1 MPVPDWA
8 RVHGPPLFAA
18 AIRQHIDDF
27 IVHELLGFEFS
38 GEGEHDYLHIEK
50 RAANTE
56 WVGRQL
62 AAFADVPARD
72 IGYSGMKDRH
82 AVARQWFSVPR
93 WNKPDWQ
100 KLEVD
105 GVQVLEQQRHHRKLK
120 RGAHQSNYFRIVLR
134 GDLPAA
140 SSIDVRLVRIAE
152 EGVPNYFGE
161 QRFGRGGGNLA
172 LVDQWAAGRRLPRH
186 KRSIAISSA
195 RAFLFNETLQR
206 RVQQQT
212 WNRLLPGDVANLD
225 GSGSVF
231 TVEAVD
237 ADIERR
243 CLAMDLHPAGVLW
256 GEGASQAGIAAEC
269 LPWCAALENARVK
282 VAHRSLRLRPQ
293 AFSWTMDAA
302 SLTLEF
308 SLRRGS
314 FATAVLREIAA
325 VSDARR
331 QGVE

>member
-18 AIRQHIDDF
+18 AIRQQIEDF
-27 IVHELLGFEFS
+27 VVHELLGFEFS
-38 GEGEHDYLHIEK
+38 GDGEHDYLHVEK

-93 WNKPDWQ
+93 WNQPDWQ
-100 KLEVD
+100 QLEIE
-105 GVQVLEQQRHHRKLK
+105 GVGLLEQQRHQRKLK
-120 RGAHQSNYFRIVLR
+120 RGAHQSNFFRIVLR
-134 GDLPAA
+134 GDLSTASGIDARLAA
-140 SSIDVRLVRIAE
+140 IAE

-172 LVDQWAAGRRLPRH
+172 MADQWAAGKRLPRH

-195 RAFLFNETLQR
+195 RAFLFNQNLQQ

-231 TVEAVD
+231 TVESVD
-237 ADIERR
+237 DDIERR
-243 CLAMDLHPAGVLW
+243 CQVMDLHPAGILW
-256 GEGASQAGIAAEC
+256 GDGASKAGIAEEQ
-269 LPWCAALENARVK
+269 LPWCAALENARAK

-293 AFSWTMDAA
+293 AFSWTLDAE

-314 FATAVLREIAA
+314 FATAVLRELAA

-331 QGVE
+331 

>member
-1 MPVPDWA
+1 VPVPDWA

-18 AIRQHIDDF
+18 TIRQHIEDF
-27 IVHELLGFEFS
+27 VVHELLGFEFS
-38 GEGEHDYLHIEK
+38 GDGEHDYLHIEK

-93 WNKPDWQ
+93 WNQPDWQ
-100 KLEVD
+100 GLEID
-105 GVQVLEQQRHHRKLK
+105 GVRVLEQQRHQRKLK
-120 RGAHQSNYFRIVLR
+120 RGAHQTNYFRIVLR
-134 GDLPAA
+134 GEVSMASGIDERLAA
-140 SSIDVRLVRIAE
+140 IAA

-172 LVDQWAAGRRLPRH
+172 MADQWAAGKRLPRH

-195 RAFLFNETLQR
+195 RSFLFNQNLQQ

-231 TVEAVD
+231 TVESVD
-237 ADIERR
+237 EDIERR
-243 CLAMDLHPAGVLW
+243 CQEMDLHPAGVLW
-256 GEGASQAGIAAEC
+256 GDGASKAGIAEEY
-269 LPWCAALENARVK
+269 LPWCTALENARAK

-293 AFSWTMDAA
+293 AFSWTMDAE
-302 SLTLEF
+302 SVTLEF

-314 FATAVLREIAA
+314 FATAVLREVAVIA
-325 VSDARR
+325 DA
-331 QGVE
+331 QG